1 MKINFLSEML
11 VKKSLERRA
20 RRRVNQIIQ
29 IAVDQITQIAIILDL
44 YPQGMLT
51 NNKRNNF
58 FLNFKRLNKLI
69 LILSFISISCN
80 DNTIT
85 ESVIEITRTSIPDT
99 SIENYTISQEL
110 IADTLDIKNSI
121 EYVSMGSIQGLDT
134 SDKLYMVSFINKEF
148 YGKNSFEVYCLP
160 KIKFKELTEGELTE
174 NHFNDK
180 VKKPYKNNSNYYYL
194 VFEYPFINPDEAED
208 YHDTYVKLPCTIK
221 VFDISNK
228 NIKKKVGEASV
239 KSFEELSEFKSKIIL
254 TYYPE

>member
-1 MKINFLSEML
+1 MYENKIFKRDACDE
-11 VKKSLERRA
+11 VSLLHPRHRFAKTRTRR
-20 RRRVNQIIQ
+20 
-29 IAVDQITQIAIILDL
+29 
-44 YPQGMLT
+44 G
-51 NNKRNNF
+51 NNF

-85 ESVIEITRTSIPDT
+85 ESVEEITRTSIPDT